1 MIATG
6 ILHEATWHW
15 NVLAWFI
22 GYLILAMTV
31 VAVLLVT
38 QALRPRQ
45 GALLERSL
53 FAFGPAAAAPPAFF
67 LILRLFERVET
78 SFGPGPQYWLLGWIP
93 KMAGT
98 WVHPYDTVVAL
109 HVISAGAAGFIAILS
124 AGLFPPVPRPANQ
137 APLPGRM
144 AAAVLL
150 FGAALF
156 IPFFA
161 YRVYI
166 SDIDTAR
173 LLEWIALMPTLAVCV
188 ALRGYAR
195 LQPPPERAIA
205 AAPTDDA
212 APAPDFRKAWIAA
225 GLLDEQARPLAR
237 IVSEDARDPAT
248 TRASSA
254 WTAIGAPGAPPHA
267 LDALLDTLPTSND
280 LHVVGDLPK
289 ESEHALVTALLAD
302 LVGARGLRVLV
313 VHPEPQLIA
322 DDLTAAMKT
331 ARTWDPG
338 AIAVGPDALYAS
350 ISGHQLPALTLVR
363 RDDMSQRLIKMA
375 VKDARAWVLGL
386 DLLIVHRPDLGT
398 PIEQTHTA
406 FVWRRWHLAT
416 GRLARPPVLVTSP
429 ETPPHR
435 AFLEQLF
442 PGRDATRVAYG
453 PRSAGDTLAWPGK
466 EPQPD
471 NALPWLGRA
480 TEVVTKLGSDVTAF
494 DPSGRWGRDVLGP
507 RVQLQRQASWSN
519 DASAAELQ
527 PATMVEAV
535 ATLSN
540 RLPRPP
546 LHQSLWLLPADPVAR
561 FLHPDRLKVLEET
574 GRLPRPAPVVGMRN
588 RFLRLAHLD
597 AALREAP
604 NDEHT
609 LRSAFGD
616 DLVEFRLRT
625 TTDPITRSAN
635 HSAWREHGRLLRSPQ
650 LQAPAAAGAEPGGE
664 TVTVD
669 VVDVIEQRSGE
680 VLMQV
685 DARTCATRFYP
696 KRVFGRGTRRY
707 RVPMHAY
714 DGKRRKLAV
723 ELASPRDRV
732 TRGVMSFQLEIRRT
746 TVERV
751 SRRHGR
757 FTMHTLSADALVT
770 ERVHAAWVPA
780 TDQEE
785 RFDAVESQYD
795 TEVRF
800 IFPAKAEKG
809 LGLFHL
815 AACVE
820 SLLPVFLR
828 SEASD
833 AAVTPVRAGFLEGM
847 GAGVAIVDR
856 FVGGMGFAN
865 ALDDGALA
873 ELLVWTRAM
882 LYECSCMD
890 GCEKCSPPAVLRVG
904 PDKQAVLQM
913 LDGL

>member
-1 MIATG
+1 VIATG

-22 GYLILAMTV
+22 GYLILAMTM

-45 GALLERSL
+45 GALFERSL
-53 FAFGPAAAAPPAFF
+53 FAFGPAAAAPPVLF
-67 LILRLFERVET
+67 LILRVFERVES

-109 HVISAGAAGFIAILS
+109 HVVSAGAAGFIAILS
-124 AGLFPPVPRPANQ
+124 AGLFPPTPQPANQ

-144 AAAVLL
+144 
-150 FGAALF
+150 GAAIVLGSAALL

-161 YRVYI
+161 FRVYV
-166 SDIDTAR
+166 SDIDSAR
-173 LLEWIALMPTLAVCV
+173 LLEWVALMPTLAICV

-195 LQPPPERAIA
+195 LQPPPERAVA
-205 AAPTDDA
+205 TSQKDAVAP
-212 APAPDFRKAWIAA
+212 PPDVRKAWISA
-225 GLLDEQARPLAR
+225 GLLDAEARPLAEIR
-237 IVSEDARDPAT
+237 AEDPQVPASD
-248 TRASSA
+248 RASSA
-254 WTAIGAPGAPPHA
+254 WTAIGAPGVAPECLDVLLEA
-267 LDALLDTLPTSND
+267 LPGSRD
-280 LHVVGDLPK
+280 LHVVGDLPM

-313 VHPEPQLIA
+313 VHPDPEHIA
-322 DDLTAAMKT
+322 ADLDSAMKT

-338 AIAVGPDALYAS
+338 AVAVGPDALYAA
-350 ISGHQLPALTLVR
+350 ISGHQFPALTLVR
-363 RDDMSQRLIKMA
+363 RDDLSQRLIKMA
-375 VKDARAWVLGL
+375 ANTARGWVVGL
-386 DLLIVHRPDLGT
+386 DLLIVHRPDLGS

-416 GRLARPPVLVTSP
+416 GRLAQPPVLVTSP

-442 PGRDATRVAYG
+442 PGRDAIRVAYA
-453 PRSAGDTLAWPGK
+453 PRTGGNTVAWPGR

-480 TEVVTKLGSDVTAF
+480 TEVATRLGADVTAF
-494 DPSGRWGRDVLGP
+494 DPSGRWGRDVLGSA
-507 RVQLQRQASWSN
+507 VQLQRHADWSH

-535 ATLSN
+535 ATLPN
-540 RLPRPP
+540 RLPRPL

-561 FLHPDRLKVLEET
+561 FLHPDRLQALEET

-616 DLVEFRLRT
+616 DLVDFRLRT
-625 TTDPITRSAN
+625 TTDPITRSMN
-635 HSAWREHGRLLRSPQ
+635 HSAWRDQGRIHRSPQ

-669 VVDVIEQRSGE
+669 VVDVVEQRSGE

-714 DGKRRKLAV
+714 DGKRRKLVV

-732 TRGVMSFQLEIRRT
+732 TQGVMSFQMDLRRT

-751 SRRHGR
+751 TRRHGR
-757 FTMHTLSADALVT
+757 FTMHTLSADVLVT

-800 IFPAKAEKG
+800 IFPAGAEKG

-820 SLLPVFLR
+820 SLLPIFLR

-847 GAGVAIVDR
+847 GAGIAVVDR

-865 ALDDGALA
+865 ALDDGALV

-882 LYECSCMD
+882 LYECGCMD
-890 GCEKCSPPAVLRVG
+890 GCAKCSPPAVLRVG
-904 PDKQAVLQM
+904 PDKQAVLKM